1 MRFVFHYSGM
11 CSEVSTNY
19 KDIPI
24 DKRHE
29 LFQPSAP
36 NPWDIKSKLLFQL
49 ASTTFSV
56 KKNRFYFFNAPP
68 SLYKMFETNLWNG
81 VK

>member
-24 DKRHE
+24 NKRHE

-36 NPWDIKSKLLFQL
+36 IPWDIKSKLFQL
-49 ASTTFSV
+49 ASSTV
-56 KKNRFYFFNAPP
+56 PRQERP
-68 SLYKMFETNLWNG
+68 SIQYAFKPLQN
-81 VK
+81 V